1 VVKPSQATEKFAVRD
16 DTPLESAQF
25 TYFRKVEGK
34 LSEDFRTEAE
44 SPVEVTISRCRF
56 AGMRLLAIDKKDLS
70 GRGRMLRTLI
80 GVLLNT
86 FFDDA
91 NYEMLVRV
99 TSESVFHIMRMNSLY
114 RIRTFETI
122 NANPLRR
129 LHHMMPEAP

>member
-16 DTPLESAQF
+16 DTPLESGQF
-25 TYFRKVEGK
+25 TYFRKIEGK

-99 TSESVFHIMRMNSLY
+99 TSESVFHIMRMNSL
-114 RIRTFETI
+114 
-122 NANPLRR
+122 
-129 LHHMMPEAP
+129 

>member
-1 VVKPSQATEKFAVRD
+1 VVEPSQASEEFAVRD
-16 DTPLESAQF
+16 DTPLESGQF

-34 LSEDFRTEAE
+34 LSEDFGTEAE
-44 SPVEVTISRCRF
+44 RPVEISSSCCRF

-70 GRGRMLRTLI
+70 RRGRVLGTLI

-99 TSESVFHIMRMNSLY
+99 TSESVFQIMRMNSL
-114 RIRTFETI
+114 
-122 NANPLRR
+122 
-129 LHHMMPEAP
+129 